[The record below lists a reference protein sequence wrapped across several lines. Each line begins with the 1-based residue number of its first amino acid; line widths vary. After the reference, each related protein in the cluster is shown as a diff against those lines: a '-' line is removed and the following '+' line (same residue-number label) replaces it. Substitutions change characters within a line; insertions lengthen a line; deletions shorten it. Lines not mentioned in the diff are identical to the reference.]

1 MPSTAET
8 RRTFIGSTLAAGVGL
23 TATTGARSQTPP
35 SRELAGKVALV
46 TGATSGIGRTTAE
59 LFAREGAKVA
69 FCGRREA
76 LGREVEAKIRDAGGD
91 ALYVWADVR
100 DEAQV
105 KAFIDTVIGRYG
117 RLDVAFNNAGADKPP
132 APIADTDTAG
142 FDDLIATNLRGVFLS
157 MKHEIPHLQRTQG
170 AIVNMASVG
179 GRHAFPNIVAYGAS
193 KAAVIHMTRAAA
205 QEYGRDIRIN
215 AVAPGAIETPM
226 LARVRQQWGV
236 TNEQLVAGYPM
247 KRVARPEEVAALVLW
262 LVSPANTYV
271 SGHVVGVD
279 GGDLA

>member
-8 RRTFIGSTLAAGVGL
+8 RRTFIGSTLAAGAAL

-35 SRELAGKVALV
+35 SGELIGKVALV

-76 LGREVEAKIRDAGGD
+76 LGREVEATIREAGGD
-91 ALYVWADVR
+91 TLYVRADVR
-100 DEAQV
+100 DDAQV
-105 KAFIDTVIGRYG
+105 KAFIDTVIGHYR
-117 RLDVAFNNAGADKPP
+117 RLDIAFNNAGADKPP

-142 FDDLIATNLRGVFLS
+142 FDELIATNLRGVFLS
-157 MKHEIPHLQRTQG
+157 MKHEIPHLQRTKG

-205 QEYGRDIRIN
+205 QE
-215 AVAPGAIETPM
+215 
-226 LARVRQQWGV
+226 
-236 TNEQLVAGYPM
+236 
-247 KRVARPEEVAALVLW
+247 
-262 LVSPANTYV
+262 
-271 SGHVVGVD
+271 
-279 GGDLA
+279 